1 MEDKKNMV
9 NSQDSLPLLKIS
21 PLVEDKIRYMCSKY
35 PTLEWSG
42 VLFYKVSG
50 SFERKNLTLTTVD
63 LLVLDLGSSTFTEYP
78 NHPEIAY
85 FMAENGY
92 EKFSR
97 GLIHSHNM
105 MSSFFSGTDT
115 RTLEKEGLD
124 NIHFLSLIV
133 NNAGE
138 YTAKITK
145 QVKHNILNVPEY
157 STFGG
162 KVIKG
167 KPTSSVKITVEPVD
181 VKIEYQPKVDKFP
194 DIMDACNRIKK
205 EEEEERK
212 KVMEENKRYIPVVLG
227 GEDWHQSRGL
237 QGYMSLIDG
246 RWCENGNGKYSRT
259 PREEW
264 GCKDYKGDSKV
275 TVSPTS
281 KAKTPPKVSY
291 EKELNLKKV
300 LSLNMGLLPNE
311 ARSITYYVNSLGRFK
326 DVFKR
331 DGEFSEVDL
340 RSFIET
346 FVEALVWDEDGE
358 KYTWNVGEILE
369 SICLI
374 ENPNSNVDD
383 MLNIFLEAVDS
394 VYNFAR
400 GFSEKETIEE
410 ESENNIKEE
419 GNDNK

>member
-105 MSSFFSGTDT
+105 MSSFFSGTDKS
-115 RTLEKEGLD
+115 TLEKEGLD

-145 QVKHNILNVPEY
+145 QIKHNILNVPEY

-167 KPTSSVKITVEPVD
+167 KPTSSVRITVEPVD

-194 DIMDACNRIKK
+194 NIMDACNRIKK
-205 EEEEERK
+205 EEEEER
-212 KVMEENKRYIPVVLG
+212 MEENKRHIPVVLG
-227 GEDWHQSRGL
+227 GVEWALDRDKRSYTMLG
-237 QGYMSLIDG
+237 
-246 RWCENGNGKYSRT
+246 
-259 PREEW
+259 EEW
-264 GCKDYKGDSKV
+264 AWKGYKGDSKV
-275 TVSPTS
+275 TTSPTI
-281 KAKTPPKVSY
+281 KEKTPPKTSY

-358 KYTWNVGEILE
+358 KYTMNVGDILE
-369 SICLI
+369 GICLI
-374 ENPNSNVDD
+374 ENPNSDVDD

-394 VYNFAR
+394 VWNFAR

-410 ESENNIKEE
+410 ELENNIKEE

>member
-97 GLIHSHNM
+97 GLIHSHNT
-105 MSSFFSGTDT
+105 MSSFFSGTDKS
-115 RTLEKEGLD
+115 TLEKEGLD
-124 NIHFLSLIV
+124 NVHFLSLIV

-167 KPTSSVKITVEPVD
+167 KPISSVRITVEPVD
-181 VKIEYQPKVDKFP
+181 VKIEYQPKVNKFP
-194 DIMDACNRIKK
+194 NIMDACNRIKE

-212 KVMEENKRYIPVVLG
+212 KVTEENKRYIPVVLG
-227 GEDWHQSRGL
+227 GEDWYQGRSRGSCMTL
-237 QGYMSLIDG
+237 GEEWHCNDYG
-246 RWCENGNGKYSRT
+246 GYSR
-259 PREEW
+259 
-264 GCKDYKGDSKV
+264 V
-275 TVSPTS
+275 TTSPTF
-281 KAKTPPKVSY
+281 KAKTPPKTSY
-291 EKELNLKKV
+291 EKDLNLKKV

-311 ARSITYYVNSLGRFK
+311 ARSITHYVNSLGRFK

-369 SICLI
+369 GICLI
-374 ENPNSNVDD
+374 ENSNSDVDD

-394 VYNFAR
+394 VWNFAR
-400 GFSEKETIEE
+400 GFSEKETIEK

>member
-1 MEDKKNMV
+1 M
-9 NSQDSLPLLKIS
+9 
-21 PLVEDKIRYMCSKY
+21 
-35 PTLEWSG
+35 T
-42 VLFYKVSG
+42 
-50 SFERKNLTLTTVD
+50 
-63 LLVLDLGSSTFTEYP
+63 
-78 NHPEIAY
+78 
-85 FMAENGY
+85 
-92 EKFSR
+92 
-97 GLIHSHNM
+97 
-105 MSSFFSGTDT
+105 FFSGTDT
-115 RTLEKEGLD
+115 STLEKEGLD

-167 KPTSSVKITVEPVD
+167 KPTSSVRITVEPVD

-194 DIMDACNRIKK
+194 NIMDACNRIKK
-205 EEEEERK
+205 EEEE
-212 KVMEENKRYIPVVLG
+212 NKRCIPVVLG
-227 GEDWHQSRGL
+227 GVCWALERGRGSHMTL
-237 QGYMSLIDG
+237 G
-246 RWCENGNGKYSRT
+246 
-259 PREEW
+259 EEW
-264 GCKDYKGDSKV
+264 ACKDYNGDSNV
-275 TVSPTS
+275 TASPTF
-281 KAKTPPKVSY
+281 KAKTPPKTSY

-311 ARSITYYVNSLGRFK
+311 AHSITYYVNNLGRFK
-326 DVFKR
+326 DIFKR

-358 KYTWNVGEILE
+358 KYTWNVGDILE

-374 ENPNSNVDD
+374 ENPNSDVDD

>member
-181 VKIEYQPKVDKFP
+181 VKIEYPSKVDKFP
-194 DIMDACNRIKK
+194 NIMDACNRIKK

-212 KVMEENKRYIPVVLG
+212 KVMEENKRHIPVVLG
-227 GEDWHQSRGL
+227 GEDWYQGRSRGSYTML
-237 QGYMSLIDG
+237 G
-246 RWCENGNGKYSRT
+246 
-259 PREEW
+259 EEW
-264 GCKDYKGDSKV
+264 ACKDYKEDSRV
-275 TVSPTS
+275 TTSPTS
-281 KAKTPPKVSY
+281 KAKTPPKTSY
-291 EKELNLKKV
+291 EKDLDLKKV